1 MSIKGGI
8 DVWNS
13 PAACNPSACR
23 ATGRGLQPKGVR
35 MRETADFK
43 VDTRAAGSGDL
54 GVTVKGPS
62 KCRGEWVLWMC
73 FGEWGWDVETV
84 KRESSKEMVA

>member
-1 MSIKGGI
+1 
-8 DVWNS
+8 
-13 PAACNPSACR
+13 
-23 ATGRGLQPKGVR
+23 

-62 KCRGEWVLWMC
+62 KCLDEFVLWMC
-73 FGEWGWDVETV
+73 FGEGGEVEAA
-84 KRESSKEMVA
+84 KRKSSKEVVA